1 MITIHSI
8 LGEGFTMYQANKV
21 LRAIEAGVAA
31 WNNPSFGKRVLDASF
46 SQTSDSSRDVWL
58 NLTSNKNKIAR
69 IEINNT
75 PNGSETAATNTV
87 TGVIS
92 LQVVYLNKCS
102 TEDLIETLFHEL
114 THCPE
119 QGAYKHSYLG
129 WGPWKNRY
137 WSVPYQFGRMVSQMA
152 QEMKLV

>member
-1 MITIHSI
+1 MIKIHSI
-8 LGEGFTMYQANKV
+8 LGDGFTMYQANKV
-21 LRAIEAGVAA
+21 LRAIEIGVQA
-31 WNNPSFGKRVLDASF
+31 WNNPEFERRVLTASF
-46 SQTSDSSRDVWL
+46 SQTSDSSKEIWSKL
-58 NLTSNKNKIAR
+58 NATQGKTAR
-69 IEINNT
+69 IEINNI

-87 TGVIS
+87 SGVIY

-102 TEDLIETLFHEL
+102 MSDLIETIFHEL

-119 QGAYKHSYLG
+119 QGSYTHSYLG

-137 WSVPYQFGRMVSQMA
+137 WSLPYQFGRMVSEMA